1 MLKIIIIA
9 AMALGVSVA
18 TTAAQDSAD
27 QTLAGLP
34 KGCRDAIPAMP
45 MGGPMKEMMQ
55 GKGMAGMPGMMGM
68 MGMMDDAQKASMQ
81 AMMKMH
87 RPMMAAHMIKD
98 PDLAFNCGMIVHH
111 QGAIDMAKVEL
122 QYGKD
127 QATKDLAQT
136 IISAQEKEIADMTRW
151 VEAHQPK

>member
-9 AMALGVSVA
+9 AMALGVTVA
-18 TTAAQDSAD
+18 TAASQDSAD
-27 QTLAGLP
+27 QALAGLP

-68 MGMMDDAQKASMQ
+68 MGMMDAAQKASMQ

-98 PDLAFNCGMIVHH
+98 PDLAFNCGMMVHH
-111 QGAIDMAKVEL
+111 QGAIEMAKIEL
-122 QYGKD
+122 EFGKD
-127 QATKDLAQT
+127 QTTRQLAEA

-151 VEAHQPK
+151 VDAYKPK

>member
-9 AMALGVSVA
+9 VMALGVTVA
-18 TTAAQDSAD
+18 TAASQDSAD
-27 QTLAGLP
+27 QALAGLP

-55 GKGMAGMPGMMGM
+55 GKGMAGMPGM

-98 PDLAFNCGMIVHH
+98 PDLAFNCGMMVHH
-111 QGAIDMAKVEL
+111 QGAIEMAKIEL
-122 QYGKD
+122 EFGKD
-127 QATKDLAQT
+127 QTTRQLAQA
-136 IISAQEKEIADMTRW
+136 IISAQEKEIADMARW
-151 VEAHQPK
+151 VDAYKPK

>member
-1 MLKIIIIA
+1 
-9 AMALGVSVA
+9 
-18 TTAAQDSAD
+18 
-27 QTLAGLP
+27 
-34 KGCRDAIPAMP
+34 
-45 MGGPMKEMMQ
+45 
-55 GKGMAGMPGMMGM
+55 MMGM